1 MSALRR
7 WILAT
12 ALSLLASHGYGQQTL
27 DSAIQQARQLLD
39 RGAYGDSLSV
49 LNGIPTSTTLTQ
61 TERRSTATIRAEDLL
76 GQGRFDDAGAPAQ
89 AALDA
94 STGLSKQD
102 IADTL
107 FLVAKIALAGDG
119 SPTAA
124 LERALNAA
132 VEADGPDG
140 LRALRVKDRIALVMS
155 ASRAADAEQ
164 IMRDVIAKA
173 DQLPEDFARDKFRF
187 GNTLGIALLRQTK
200 FDAAREVLSP
210 VYEGRV
216 KLLSKSHPE
225 TLESEHTLGYVL
237 RRLGRTQEADEL
249 LSEALRLRIQVLGVD
264 HPDTL
269 VTRTIIVRQ
278 LIDKSK
284 FDEALNESRAI
295 TATLT
300 ARLGEKNVLTIEAMA
315 DLADALFRSGRV
327 SEGIETEKR
336 AYSLALDTIGETKP
350 ETMNIGH
357 QYAGLLYQSGRY
369 GEALSMFQ
377 RILRTTRAQVGDD
390 NIDTIATLHNIAA
403 VLSDLGRN
411 DEAIEIYRYSAEVL
425 ANKLPE
431 THPARLSV
439 QNNLAL
445 ALRSAGRY
453 TEALET
459 ITEAVRLRTAVL
471 GPENHL
477 TLLSRSNQGAVL
489 AALGRYPEAIA
500 THRDVYAIRVR
511 KFGDTHPETIK
522 SLHNLASTLG
532 DAGQR
537 AEARQLFEKVV
548 AVRAQLLGP
557 RNVTTVISMR
567 GLAGVMF
574 ANGDLEEARSLYRRI
589 VDAAETLRSEGG
601 LSDALR
607 RTFFSTITPA
617 YKSLAVLEAR
627 LGVFDGALRV
637 AELSKARTLIETSST
652 RGTARSALP
661 ETERAALSDL
671 EFRIAALDDRIPIV
685 SDVAL
690 RSDLEAQRNGLAA
703 DFAKLDATLR
713 SKYPLYREAVDFKL
727 AEAKDAVSL
736 LSEDG
741 VILDFV
747 QGDPD
752 LMLIWIDGKGRRGT
766 VVLPPYANLPMTLEA
781 YRAALARP
789 DGVAGLRYPPP
800 GTPRNLVWKLKDGSF
815 RMQPAEAG
823 AIEDAKLVSD
833 IEEIRQELS
842 SWFSKALPTE
852 VLKARRWYVS
862 PDGPLALIP
871 LDTLKADGSFLI
883 VTHDI
888 SLIQSISLMSLS
900 RERLKRY
907 SQGERSQML
916 AIGDPTYSVAPS
928 GAPPPEKPSSG
939 IDALRGPTE
948 GAVGQ
953 MTWPNLPGSAK
964 ELSELASLFDLK
976 AGDDLFS
983 GSAASETT
991 VRRLQDEG
999 RLQRFRYVV
1008 FSTHGYLDQRNP
1020 ELSGIVLSQT
1030 NLGENED
1037 GYLRASEL
1045 SAFDFR
1051 TDLVFISACE
1061 TGVGKWVSGE
1071 GILGLPFALYAGGN
1085 ASTILTLWPVLDG
1098 STAEFVERFFRKL
1111 KDGKLPGAAL
1121 SETKREFIVEADPAK
1136 RRPIVWAPF
1145 VYYGD

>member
-1 MSALRR
+1 MLPLRR
-7 WILAT
+7 WILAA
-12 ALSLLASHGYGQQTL
+12 ALTLAATHGYGQQTPDAAL
-27 DSAIQQARQLLD
+27 QQARQFLD
-39 RGAYGDSLSV
+39 RGSYAESLSV
-49 LNGIPTSTTLTQ
+49 LGGIPASTALSQ
-61 TERRSTATIRAEDLL
+61 AERRSIATIRAEDLL
-76 GQGRFDDAGAPAQ
+76 GQGRYDDAVAPAQ

-94 STGLSKQD
+94 SSGLRKQD

-107 FLVAKIALAGDG
+107 FLVAKVAVSGEG
-119 SPTAA
+119 SAAEA
-124 LERALNAA
+124 LERALRAA
-132 VEADGPDG
+132 TEADGPDS

-155 ASRAADAEQ
+155 NSAAADAEK
-164 IMRDVIAKA
+164 IMRAVIVKA
-173 DQLPEDFARDKFRF
+173 DELPEDSARDKLRF
-187 GNTLGIALLRQTK
+187 GNTLAIALLRQTK
-200 FDAAREVLSP
+200 FAAARDVFTP
-210 VYEGRV
+210 VYEGRA

-225 TLESEHTLGYVL
+225 TLESEHNLGFVL
-237 RRLGRTQEADEL
+237 RRLGRTGEADDL
-249 LSEALRLRIQVLGVD
+249 LSEALRLRIQVLGAD

-269 VTRTIIVRQ
+269 VTRTIMVRQ

-284 FDEALNESRAI
+284 FDDALTESRAI
-295 TATLT
+295 TNSLT
-300 ARLGEKNVLTIEAMA
+300 TRLGEQNVKTIEAMA
-315 DLADALFRSGRV
+315 DLADVLSRSGRV
-327 SEGIETEKR
+327 SEGLDTEKR
-336 AYSLALDTIGETKP
+336 AYSLALDAFGETKP
-350 ETMNIGH
+350 ATMNIGH

-369 GEALSMFQ
+369 GEALSMYQ
-377 RILRTTRAQVGDD
+377 RVLRNTRSQVGDD

-411 DEAIEIYRYSAEVL
+411 DEAVEIYRYSAAALV
-425 ANKLPE
+425 NKLPE

-453 TEALET
+453 AEALEA
-459 ITEAVRLRTAVL
+459 INGAVKTRTAVL

-477 TLLSRSNQGAVL
+477 TLLSRSNQGAIL

-500 THRDVYAIRVR
+500 THRDVYAIRFR
-511 KFGDTHPETIK
+511 LFKETHPETIK

-532 DAGQR
+532 DAGQL

-548 AVRAQLLGP
+548 DVRTQLLGP
-557 RNVTTVISMR
+557 RNVTTMTSMR
-567 GLAGVMF
+567 GLAGVLF

-627 LGVFDGALRV
+627 VGEFDAALRV

-652 RGTARSALP
+652 RGTARSALS
-661 ETERAALSDL
+661 ETDRAALSDL
-671 EFRIAALDDRIPIV
+671 EFKIAALDGRIPSV
-685 SDVAL
+685 SDVAQ
-690 RSDLEAQRNGLAA
+690 RSDMEAQRNGLGA
-703 DFAKLDATLR
+703 DFATLDGTLR

-727 AEAKDAVSL
+727 ANAKDAVSL
-736 LSEDG
+736 LPQDG

-752 LMLIWIDGKGRRGT
+752 LLLLWIDGKGRRGT
-766 VVLPPYANLPMTLEA
+766 VIFPPYANLATTLEA

-800 GTPRNLVWKLKDGSF
+800 GTPRKLVWKLKDGSF
-815 RMQPAEAG
+815 RMQSAESG
-823 AIEDAKLVSD
+823 AVDDAKLVGD
-833 IEEIRQELS
+833 IEEIRQGLS

-871 LDTLKADGSFLI
+871 LDTLRADGSFLI
-883 VTHDI
+883 ETHDI
-888 SLIQSISLMSLS
+888 SSIQSISLMSLS

-907 SQGERSQML
+907 AQSNRSTML
-916 AIGDPTYSVAPS
+916 AIGNPTYAV
-928 GAPPPEKPSSG
+928 GPPPEKSSSG

-948 GAVGQ
+948 GEAGRL
-953 MTWPNLPGSAK
+953 TWPNLPGSEK
-964 ELSELASLFDLK
+964 ELSDLASLFDLK
-976 AGDDLFS
+976 TGEDLFS
-983 GSAASETT
+983 GSDASEATI
-991 VRRLQDEG
+991 RRLQNDG
-999 RLQRFRYVV
+999 GLQRYRYVV
-1008 FSTHGYLDQRNP
+1008 FSTHGYLDQQNP

-1030 NLGENED
+1030 GLGANED

-1051 TDLVFISACE
+1051 SDLVFISACE

-1098 STAEFVERFFRKL
+1098 STSEFVVRFFRKL
-1111 KDGKLPGAAL
+1111 KDGRPPGIAL
-1121 SETKREFIVEADPAK
+1121 SETKREFILETDAAK
-1136 RRPIVWAPF
+1136 RRPVVWAPF